1 MLRMAYYTLLL
12 MLLLPNQSTASDKA
26 NLNVN
31 VLAKPAPSG
40 AGRYVWGLHAFH
52 ISKTDMVFKPAEKS
66 MQITMHIFID
76 DLEEALEKQGKSKL
90 FIGTERESPEA
101 NNLIVNYLQRN
112 FSIQLNNKQV
122 AYTWVGKEPT
132 KDKQALWVYLEI
144 KNIREVRNISVENRV
159 LTEVFADQ
167 KNIVQVNIPSK
178 KQGYFLLSK
187 SKTMDSAS
195 F

>member
-1 MLRMAYYTLLL
+1 MD
-12 MLLLPNQSTASDKA
+12 AS
-26 NLNVN
+26 
-31 VLAKPAPSG
+31 
-40 AGRYVWGLHAFH
+40 Y
-52 ISKTDMVFKPAEKS
+52 ISKN
-66 MQITMHIFID
+66 
-76 DLEEALEKQGKSKL
+76 GKGVIK
-90 FIGTERESPEA
+90 RMP
-101 NNLIVNYLQRN
+101 R
-112 FSIQLNNKQV
+112 QL
-122 AYTWVGKEPT
+122 GC
-132 KDKQALWVYLEI
+132 LVYLEI

>member
-1 MLRMAYYTLLL
+1 MKIILFSLALLW
-12 MLLLPNQSTASDKA
+12 NYEIVES
-26 NLNVN
+26 VN
-31 VLAKPAPSG
+31 F
-40 AGRYVWGLHAFH
+40 HAFH
-52 ISKTDMVFKPAEKS
+52 ISKTDMVFQPTEKS

-76 DLEEALEKQGKSKL
+76 DLESALEKQGLSKL
-90 FIGTERESPEA
+90 FIGTEREKQEVNS
-101 NNLIVNYLQRN
+101 LIFNYLQN
-112 FSIQLNNKQV
+112 SFAVQLNGKKT
-122 AYTWVGKEPT
+122 AYTWVGKETT
-132 KDKQALWVYLEI
+132 KDKQALWIYLEI

>member
-1 MLRMAYYTLLL
+1 MKIFLFCFALLW
-12 MLLLPNQSTASDKA
+12 NSEIVESI
-26 NLNVN
+26 N
-31 VLAKPAPSG
+31 
-40 AGRYVWGLHAFH
+40 LHAFH
-52 ISKTDMVFKPAEKS
+52 ISKTDMVFQPAEKS

-90 FIGTERESPEA
+90 FIGTERESKEA
-101 NNLIVNYLQRN
+101 NGLITNYLQSN
-112 FSIQLNNKQV
+112 FSIQLNGKKTP
-122 AYTWVGKEPT
+122 YTWVGKET
-132 KDKQALWVYLEI
+132 SKDKQALWVYLEI

>member
-1 MLRMAYYTLLL
+1 MRLYNNIASIAMLCMAHVTTL
-12 MLLLPNQSTASDKA
+12 ST
-26 NLNVN
+26 
-31 VLAKPAPSG
+31 
-40 AGRYVWGLHAFH
+40 AGRYHAFH
-52 ISKTDMVFKPAEKS
+52 ISKTDMVFQPTEKS

-76 DLEEALEKQGKSKL
+76 DLETALEKQGKSKL
-90 FIGTERESPEA
+90 FIGSERERQEA
-101 NNLIVNYLQRN
+101 NELIINYLQNN
-112 FSIQLNNKQV
+112 FVIQLNGKKTP
-122 AYTWVGKEPT
+122 YIWVGKETT

-159 LTEVFADQ
+159 LTEVFSDQ

-187 SKTMDSAS
+187 SKTMDSAT